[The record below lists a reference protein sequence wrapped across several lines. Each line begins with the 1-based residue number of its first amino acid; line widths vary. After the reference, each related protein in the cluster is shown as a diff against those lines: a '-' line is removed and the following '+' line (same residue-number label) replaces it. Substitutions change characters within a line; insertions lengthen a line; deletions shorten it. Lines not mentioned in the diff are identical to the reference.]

1 MNSGFYVM
9 FHSALIVQISMHGLG
24 LKTHAHK
31 RVDGDFF
38 QREKNIFTL
47 RLSGGSLRKRLVHYC
62 QLQLNNEIQVSL
74 TCVFLERCGAVCC

>member
-38 QREKNIFTL
+38 PKREKHIHTSAL
-47 RLSGGSLRKRLVHYC
+47 RRKSEEKISALLSIAAK
-62 QLQLNNEIQVSL
+62 
-74 TCVFLERCGAVCC
+74 